1 MARMRI
7 SATGNDPLSRE
18 RGFTLVELMVVLSII
33 AVATTAVLFAL
44 PDPGRGLRDTAEHF
58 AAQAASLRDAAV
70 MSASPM
76 AIRFDRRGYH
86 FEHYVDGGWAPT
98 TAKPFRPVEWPDD
111 VVARVAPEGEAR
123 IRFDSTG
130 LTDPTTLLLT
140 TSGAKATVMIDAGGE
155 VRLGQ

>member
-1 MARMRI
+1 MRI
-7 SATGNDPLSRE
+7 SATGNDPLTRE

-44 PDPGRGLRDTAEHF
+44 PDPGRGLRDSAERF
-58 AAQAASLRDAAV
+58 AAQAATVRDAAV
-70 MSASPM
+70 MGASPM
-76 AIRFDRRGYH
+76 AIRFDAHGYH
-86 FEHYVDGGWAPT
+86 FEHYADGGWLAT
-98 TAKPFRPVEWPDD
+98 NAKPFRPVEWPDN
-111 VVARVAPEGEAR
+111 VVARIAPEGTAR

-140 TSGAKATVMIDAGGE
+140 ASGARAKVMIDAGGE